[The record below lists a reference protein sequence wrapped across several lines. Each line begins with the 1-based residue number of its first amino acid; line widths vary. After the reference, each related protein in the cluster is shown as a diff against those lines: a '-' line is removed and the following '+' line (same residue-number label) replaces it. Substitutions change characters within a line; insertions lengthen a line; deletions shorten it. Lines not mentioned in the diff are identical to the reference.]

1 MEHGSIIASAVGV
14 GVGVGVGIGLV
25 SSRLTGLATGGG
37 GGGATAAEVEAELR
51 CLVVDGRDVG
61 VSFDDFPYY
70 LRFVPSSMRIL
81 RAKNPPIQ
89 CGRRKKKN
97 KPFFSLILTGSFID

>member
-25 SSRLTGLATGGG
+25 SSRLTGLAT

-89 CGRRKKKN
+89 CGRRKKKT
-97 KPFFSLILTGSFID
+97 KPFFPLF